1 MAKQLKPNQW
11 IYYFNLY
18 ESDYER
24 FVIEY
29 QNQRCKPFTKMVRH
43 RFLSKYEQFKK
54 AGDIE
59 DLRSQTG
66 KIKSIK
72 SPKGWQMAK
81 VKSKYLPEQDLD
93 AMLEILIDE
102 AKHNPRIKDRIE
114 KVINKSLAST
124 RKWQKFGFATKSTI
138 ARIKSATYQTNREAV
153 LNKTDHLVHKGFH
166 HFKGTRGR
174 RPIAA
179 WILTTYGIKISA
191 ATVGRS
197 LLKQGLKTLTR
208 LKGKVKPPEQK
219 DLRQVSDYVQRDYN
233 NTNHDDLIIAT
244 DVTYIPLITKQSK
257 WVYLSV
263 AISHLTKQIISFNLS
278 LRNDAKYIVKHI
290 LEIKAKRGT
299 IIHSDHGLQY
309 FSNLYRNSLKQKGWI
324 RSMSAIGNCLDNREV
339 EHWFGVFK
347 SEWLYHQD
355 LRGWSFKKLKAAI
368 AKFIHYYNS
377 QRQQECLGWLTPD
390 QFALKFQ

>member
-1 MAKQLKPNQW
+1 MQQYFLKKYWRFKNDPN
-11 IYYFNLY
+11 L
-18 ESDYER
+18 
-24 FVIEY
+24 
-29 QNQRCKPFTKMVRH
+29 
-43 RFLSKYEQFKK
+43 
-54 AGDIE
+54 E
-59 DLRSQTG
+59 DLKSKTG
-66 KIKSIK
+66 KIKSQKGLIMANLK
-72 SPKGWQMAK
+72 SENLNKDDIDGLLDLLIRISNEQPK
-81 VKSKYLPEQDLD
+81 VKTEV
-93 AMLEILIDE
+93 
-102 AKHNPRIKDRIE
+102 E
-114 KVINKSLAST
+114 KIINKSKTSS
-124 RKWQKFGFATKSTI
+124 RKWQTFGYASKSTI
-138 ARIKSATYQTNREAV
+138 CRIKNTNYDD
-153 LNKTDHLVHKGFH
+153 LKQINLTKTDHLVAKGFH

-179 WILTTYGIKISA
+179 WILTTYGIKISG

-219 DLRQVSDYVQRDYN
+219 DIRQVSDYVQRDYN
-233 NTNHDDLIIAT
+233 NTNHNDLIIAT

-290 LEIKAKRGT
+290 IEINAKQGT
-299 IIHSDHGLQY
+299 IIHSDHGIQY

-368 AKFIHYYNS
+368 AKFIDYYNNE
-377 QRQQECLGWLTPD
+377 RQQECLGWLTPN
-390 QFALKFQ
+390 QFALNFQ